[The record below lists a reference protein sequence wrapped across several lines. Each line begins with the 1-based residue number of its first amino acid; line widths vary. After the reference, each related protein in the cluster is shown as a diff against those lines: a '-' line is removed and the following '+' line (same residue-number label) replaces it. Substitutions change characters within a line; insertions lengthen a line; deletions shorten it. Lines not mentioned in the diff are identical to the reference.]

1 MSGATRT
8 DLPVYLRLDPAK
20 CVVRSYSVVGGAG
33 RRPRLKLEIDVD
45 PEELAW
51 MLRDLAYAQEK
62 PRPKAPPQKRPAR
75 ATSHQPLLQITHV
88 RGSDET

>member
-20 CVVRSYSVVGGAG
+20 CLVRSYSVVGGAG
-33 RRPRLKLEIDVD
+33 KRPRLKLELEVD

-51 MLRDLAYAQEK
+51 MLRDLEYAQEK
-62 PRPKAPPQKRPAR
+62 PKPKPPSRKPKARG
-75 ATSHQPLLQITHV
+75 PLLQIPHFKT
-88 RGSDET
+88 GEAE

>member
-1 MSGATRT
+1 MSGPTEK

-33 RRPRLKLEIDVD
+33 KRPRLKLEIDVD

-51 MLRDLAYAQEK
+51 MLRDLAYAREK
-62 PRPKAPPQKRPAR
+62 PRPKATTRKRPAR
-75 ATSHQPLLQITHV
+75 AVSHQPLLQITHAI
-88 RGSDET
+88 GGEKT